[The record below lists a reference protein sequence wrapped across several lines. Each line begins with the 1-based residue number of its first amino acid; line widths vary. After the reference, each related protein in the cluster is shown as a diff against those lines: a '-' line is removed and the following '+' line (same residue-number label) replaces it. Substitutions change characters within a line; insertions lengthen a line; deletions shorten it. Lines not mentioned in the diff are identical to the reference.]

1 MPLISVFSVCSLFC
15 HSHDAPALLSCHPS
29 VSLSP
34 EQYSEFLREREER
47 LKAEAEAA
55 AAEAAAA
62 VKKKWKA
69 AVC

>member
-1 MPLISVFSVCSLFC
+1 MLPLSS
-15 HSHDAPALLSCHPS
+15 P

-34 EQYSEFLREREER
+34 EEYGEFLREREER

-55 AAEAAAA
+55 AAEAAAV
-62 VKKKWKA
+62 VKKKWGA